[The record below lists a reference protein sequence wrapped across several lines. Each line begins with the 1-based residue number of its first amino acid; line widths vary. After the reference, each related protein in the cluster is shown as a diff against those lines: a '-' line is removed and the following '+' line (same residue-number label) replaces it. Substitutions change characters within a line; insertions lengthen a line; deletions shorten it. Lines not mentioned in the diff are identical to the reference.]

1 MYKIEALNNIDPAGM
16 ALLNDGTNFTTTVAE
31 GETGEGYILRSASL
45 HDKELPAS
53 LLAIARAG
61 AGTNNIPL
69 DKCAEQGIV
78 VFNTPGANANA
89 VKELVLCSMLLA
101 SRDVVGGIS
110 WTQEE
115 AGRTEDLPKAV
126 EGGKS
131 AFTGPELLGKTVGIL
146 GLGAIGVLVANACYR
161 LGMEV
166 LGYDP
171 YLSVT
176 AALQLDRNIQVV
188 KTPEELYQKADYI
201 TIHVPYMDSTKHSIC
216 TETLAQMKEG
226 VRIVNLARGELVDD
240 VAMISA
246 LESGKVARYVTDFP
260 NDTTVKGKNI
270 IALPHL
276 GASTPDSERNCAIM
290 AAKQLKSY
298 LQDGNIVNS
307 VNLPD
312 VSMPRTGKARFCII
326 HKNVPNMLG
335 QITGILAEQKLNV
348 ENLMNKSR
356 GEFACTLVDVSDV
369 PAQAVTDKMTAIG
382 DVIRV
387 IVLHA

>member
-1 MYKIEALNNIDPAGM
+1 MFKIEALNKIDSAGLD
-16 ALLNDGTNFTTTVAE
+16 LLQDNGFTTKVTE
-31 GETGEGYILRSASL
+31 GEAVEGYILRSASL
-45 HDKELPAS
+45 HGKTFPSS

-69 DKCAEQGIV
+69 EDCAKEGIV

-101 SRDVVGGIS
+101 SRDIVSGIA
-110 WTQEE
+110 WTKEE
-115 AGRTEDLPKAV
+115 AKKTEDLPKAV

-131 AFTGPELLGKTVGIL
+131 AFTGPELLGKTVGIM

-171 YLSVT
+171 YLSVN
-176 AALQLDRNIQVV
+176 AALQLDRNIKVA
-188 KTPEELYQKADYI
+188 KTPEEVYQQADYI
-201 TIHVPYMDSTKHSIC
+201 TIHVPYMDSTKHTINKDS
-216 TETLAQMKEG
+216 LAQMKDG

-240 VAMISA
+240 VAMLSA

-260 NDTTVKGKNI
+260 NETILKGNKVI
-270 IALPHL
+270 PLPHL

-290 AAKQLKSY
+290 AAKQLKDY
-298 LQDGNIVNS
+298 LQNGNIVNS

-335 QITGILAEQKLNV
+335 QITGILAENSLNV

-369 PAQAVTDKMTAIG
+369 PSSAVSEKMKAISE
-382 DVIRV
+382 VIRL
-387 IVLHA
+387 IVLHD